1 MSKKFVID
9 TNVLLSDP
17 QAILKFEDSDIVVPQ
32 TVLEELDNQKSSD
45 RDIARDARA
54 AIRQLEELIGDGDPI
69 LKGVSLPTGGKLF
82 VSPNVDYNSIPFG
95 IKPTCNDDHI
105 INVAG
110 YTQEILKEEV
120 VLVSNDICMRLK
132 AKGIG
137 LNHVQEFNGDGIVR
151 DPNTLPKGYL
161 LIPDNWLES
170 LPKGSVLSKSCGE
183 THIAASCIQD
193 LLDSFSEEDDEVLG
207 INDWLI
213 NEADG
218 IAARF
223 DDISE
228 DEKFFIFTFMNVENQ
243 LLRRKA
249 AGISPRD
256 IFQGVALDA
265 ILDTDI
271 DIVILD
277 ADAGSG
283 KTLLGLAGAVEMIDG
298 KKSYRM
304 DELILT
310 RSNDTQFKEI
320 GFLKGG
326 ESSKMAP
333 WLQGCLDNLEVIAR
347 ESKKIKYHPKNS
359 VALDESS
366 SDDAFISLKNMGFM
380 RGRSINHKVLFLE
393 EVQNLTASQM
403 KTVLTRAGEYCKVIL
418 TGNLGQIDNDYL
430 SPRTSGL
437 TYAVEKLHGQNFA
450 KIIRLRGGHR
460 SQLSAFVEENF

>member
-1 MSKKFVID
+1 MGKKFIID

-17 QAILKFEDSDIVVPQ
+17 QAVLKFEDHDVVIPQ

-54 AIRQLEELIGDGDPI
+54 AIRQLEELIGDSDPI
-69 LKGVSLPTGGKLF
+69 QEGVSLSTGGKLF
-82 VSPNVDYNSIPFG
+82 VIPNVDHNSIAFG
-95 IKPTCNDDHI
+95 IKATCNDDHI

-110 YTQEILKEEV
+110 YLQDVNKEEA

-137 LNHVQEFNGDGIVR
+137 LNHVQEFNVDGIVR
-151 DPNTLPKGYL
+151 DPNTLPKGYVS
-161 LIPDNWLES
+161 IPDKWLES
-170 LPKGSVLSKSCGE
+170 LPKEAVISKSCGE
-183 THIAASCIQD
+183 THISSEYVQE
-193 LLDSFSEEDDEVLG
+193 LLDSLSEDEDETLG
-207 INDWLI
+207 LNDWLI
-213 NEADG
+213 NENDG

-223 DDISE
+223 DDVTE
-228 DEKFFIFTFMNVENQ
+228 DENFFIFTFVNVENQ

-265 ILDTDI
+265 ILDPEI

-283 KTLLGLAGAVEMIDG
+283 KTLLGLAGAVEMIQG

-320 GFLKGG
+320 GYLKGG

-359 VALDESS
+359 VALDENS

-437 TYAVEKLHGQNFA
+437 TYAVEKLHGQDFA
-450 KIIRLRGGHR
+450 KVIRLRGGHR
-460 SQLSAFVEENF
+460 SRLSAFVEENF